1 MSRIAKKPVEVPAGV
16 EVLFSDQLL
25 KVKGPKGHLEQLI
38 NKSVDFEHQGTV
50 VNVKVRENN
59 STSWMHA
66 GTARSLLNGMIQG
79 VSKGFEKKLNLVGV
93 GFRVQVQ
100 GKKLTFSLG
109 YSHPIEYTLPE
120 GITAEAPSLTELIIK
135 GLDRQLL
142 GQVAAEIREFRP
154 PEVYKGKGVRYA
166 SEKIQLKEAKKK

>member
-38 NKSVDFEHQGTV
+38 NKTVDFDRQGTV

-59 STSWMHA
+59 PTSWMHA
-66 GTARSLLNGMIQG
+66 GTARALLNGMIQG